1 MRRSETQSIEGFFY
15 TLFFMRDS
23 MLIYRSFYEAIKE
36 LPLEE
41 QGQVWNA
48 IYELGLNGV
57 ETFPPGIPGTIF
69 KLIKPQIEANLKRF
83 QNGKSS
89 KYKQSESKTKANEE
103 QSESETKA
111 NNNNNK
117 NKNNN
122 ELILRNKAFYDS
134 LVPFLKDYPKEML
147 REFFEYWTEIG
158 EKDKKMRFEKEK
170 TWGLS
175 RRLKTWH
182 SRSQSY
188 KGGNCTKPLSF
199 DGSDKLVMYI
209 NSQIKQQ

>member
-1 MRRSETQSIEGFFY
+1 VRRSETQSIGGFFY
-15 TLFFMRDS
+15 TFFFMRDS

-57 ETFPPGIPGTIF
+57 EVCPPGIPGTIF

-89 KYKQSESKTKANEE
+89 KYKQSESKTQANEE
-103 QSESETKA
+103 QSESKQEA
-111 NNNNNK
+111 NNNNNVNV
-117 NKNNN
+117 NKNNI
-122 ELILRNKAFYDS
+122 LLRNKAFYDS
-134 LVPFLKDYPKEML
+134 LVPYVKDYPKEML

-158 EKDKKMRFEKEK
+158 EHDKKMRFEKEK

-175 RRLKTWH
+175 RRLSTWH
-182 SRSQSY
+182 KRSLSY
-188 KGGNCTKPLSF
+188 KGGNCSKPLYF
-199 DGSDKLVMYI
+199 DGSDKLVAYI
-209 NSQIKQQ
+209 NNQIKPQ